1 VSCLESDDTGPSA
14 GLESLA
20 RARLDDLL
28 EELLE
33 RVGQVLDTQDRLRGL
48 LDAVVALA
56 GDLSLDSVLQRIV
69 TIASELVGAAYG
81 ALGVLT
87 LDGPVDHRRV
97 REFVTH
103 GLSTE
108 QRELIG
114 ELPRGHGLLGLIID
128 EPHPVRLSSIG
139 DHPASYGFPANHPPM
154 KRFLGVPIRIRDK
167 VFGNL
172 YLTEK
177 HDGADFTSEDEQVVI
192 ALAAAAGVVI
202 ENARLYEE
210 SARRRRWLEAAA
222 EITAALLGEVD
233 REHALQLVAD
243 GAREVADADFAS
255 VVLRAD
261 DTADLVIR
269 VVSGAP
275 DEDLLG
281 LVVRSDS
288 GVVGEVMQ
296 TGQRVVV
303 ADLLAHPEYAE
314 SGFQLPPHCPALGPL
329 MALPLCMDGVLAGV
343 LTVAWARD
351 RQQAFADTDVQLP
364 EAFAEQAAL
373 ALQVANAREDQARL
387 AVFEDR
393 DRIGRDLHDLVIQ
406 RLFAIGLALENAAR
420 LVTRP
425 EAQERIHNAVDDI
438 DATIKDIRHSIFE
451 LGSGRGSLTALRSA
465 IGQVVDE
472 ESVVLGFRPSLV
484 TEGAVDSAVPDQVRP
499 HVLAV
504 LRESLSN
511 AARHA
516 DASAVD
522 VLLQVDSAVVLTVT
536 DNGRGIS
543 DDPETSGIRNMHD
556 RAESLGGSCEVARRP
571 EGGTRVRWSV
581 PRP

>member
-1 VSCLESDDTGPSA
+1 MLS
-14 GLESLA
+14 

-33 RVGQVLDTQDRLRGL
+33 RVGQVMDTQDRLRGL

-56 GDLSLDSVLQRIV
+56 ADLSLDSVLQRIV
-69 TIASELVGAAYG
+69 TIASELVGARYG
-81 ALGVLT
+81 ALGVLAVA
-87 LDGPVDHRRV
+87 GAVDDRRL

-103 GLSTE
+103 GMTQE
-108 QRELIG
+108 QRDHIG
-114 ELPRGHGLLGLIID
+114 HLPRGHGLLGLIID
-128 EPHPVRLSSIG
+128 EPHPVHVSNLG
-139 DHPASYGFPANHPPM
+139 DHPTSYGFPANHPPM
-154 KRFLGVPIRIRDK
+154 KTFLGVPIRIRDK

-177 HDGADFTSEDEQVVI
+177 RDGADFTAEDEQVVT

-210 SARRRRWLEAAA
+210 AARRRRWLEAAA
-222 EITAALLGEVD
+222 EITTALLGKVSSE
-233 REHALQLVAD
+233 EALQLVAD
-243 GAREVADADFAS
+243 RAREVADADVAS
-255 VVLRAD
+255 VVLRGELSSE
-261 DTADLVIR
+261 LVVR
-269 VVSGAP
+269 VLSGAP
-275 DEDLLG
+275 DDELLGTVLPSDRGPVATVMSTGERLVIPDLLKDPDYPG
-281 LVVRSDS
+281 
-288 GVVGEVMQ
+288 
-296 TGQRVVV
+296 
-303 ADLLAHPEYAE
+303 
-314 SGFQLPPHCPALGPL
+314 SGFELPAHWPELGPVI
-329 MALPLCMDGVLAGV
+329 ALPLCMDGLLAGV

-351 RQQAFADTDVQLP
+351 RNQAFIDTDVRLP

-406 RLFAIGLALENAAR
+406 RLFAIGLTLENAAR
-420 LVTRP
+420 LAVRP

-438 DATIKDIRHSIFE
+438 DATIKDIRRSIFE
-451 LGSGRGSLTALRSA
+451 LGSGRGSLTDFRAA

-472 ESVVLGFRPSLV
+472 ESVVLGFRPSVV
-484 TEGAVDSAVPDQVRP
+484 TEGPLDSSVPDHVRP

-504 LRESLSN
+504 LREALSN

-516 DASAVD
+516 EAASVD
-522 VLLQVDSAVVLTVT
+522 VALQVDSAITLTVS
-536 DNGRGIS
+536 DNGRGI
-543 DDPETSGIRNMHD
+543 DGDPKASGIRNMRD
-556 RAESLGGSCEVARRP
+556 RAESLGGSCEVVRRP
-571 EGGTRVRWSV
+571 EGGTVVRWSV